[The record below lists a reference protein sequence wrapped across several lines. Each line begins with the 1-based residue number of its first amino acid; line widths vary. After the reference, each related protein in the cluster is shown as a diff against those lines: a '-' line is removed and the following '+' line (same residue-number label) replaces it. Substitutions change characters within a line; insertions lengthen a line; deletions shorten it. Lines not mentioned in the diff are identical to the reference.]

1 LLHEREERD
10 DAGVFN
16 VFNMFNTLGGLV
28 RRGDTV
34 LGRG

>member
-10 DAGVFN
+10 DAGMFN

-28 RRGDTV
+28 RRGDTFRW
-34 LGRG
+34 RG